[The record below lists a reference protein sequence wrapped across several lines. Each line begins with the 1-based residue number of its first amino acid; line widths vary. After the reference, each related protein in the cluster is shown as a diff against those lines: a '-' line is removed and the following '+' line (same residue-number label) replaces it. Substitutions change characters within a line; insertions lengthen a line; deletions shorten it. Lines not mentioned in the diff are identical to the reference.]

1 MKILALAFLVLAS
14 NIARAAI
21 FCPANEADLRQAL
34 ATAAANNEDDE
45 IRLRVGTFYSGGQE
59 FAITTSEARNLVIS
73 GGWSD
78 SLSLFCSV
86 QSPSAAAT
94 ILDGQ
99 NVTTVLDINAYAY
112 GAGSAAATVSVSN
125 LTLRNGYTNAN
136 NESAGLFAGIGYQ
149 TFRLE
154 HTVLLGHTH
163 ALAGG
168 NIYTNAI
175 TLVGSGD
182 IYVVNNAMS
191 DLHSHYANL
200 GIFTGAASQTVY
212 LTNNTLSL
220 DGAGFPALLD
230 ANNGTA
236 YRIVNNAIIGPL
248 YYTLYFNSRNASD
261 PIRTWMYNNIGTYGI
276 NTLFNGIALQAD
288 SGNIGN
294 IDPKFVSATDL
305 RPAVGSP
312 LVNAGLNSPYGGVS
326 AVDLDGNPRVDL
338 GTIDVGAWE
347 SALERIFTNSFD

>member
-1 MKILALAFLVLAS
+1 
-14 NIARAAI
+14 
-21 FCPANEADLRQAL
+21 
-34 ATAAANNEDDE
+34 
-45 IRLRVGTFYSGGQE
+45 
-59 FAITTSEARNLVIS
+59 
-73 GGWSD
+73 
-78 SLSLFCSV
+78 
-86 QSPSAAAT
+86 
-94 ILDGQ
+94 
-99 NVTTVLDINAYAY
+99 
-112 GAGSAAATVSVSN
+112 
-125 LTLRNGYTNAN
+125 
-136 NESAGLFAGIGYQ
+136 
-149 TFRLE
+149 LE

-200 GIFTGAASQTVY
+200 GIFTGVASQTVY

-248 YYTLYFNSRNASD
+248 YYTLNFNSRNASD